1 MAKSTRPSDPTTEPS
16 VAPETG
22 GGKRRKR
29 LERELAKLGAT
40 ETRRLARL
48 KILQERAATIR
59 RELAEGQARP
69 AGASGKPGFDAS
81 LAGPTGYCMR
91 ERRRVT
97 ISDPVSRTLAN
108 GRAAIVGACS
118 SCGVRVTVYAARP
131 VPISG

>member
-1 MAKSTRPSDPTTEPS
+1 MAKRTRPSNPATEPNA
-16 VAPETG
+16 APEAG

-40 ETRRLARL
+40 ETRRLAGL
-48 KILQERAATIR
+48 KKLQERAATIR
-59 RELAEGQARP
+59 RELAEVQARP
-69 AGASGKPGFDAS
+69 AGVAGKPGFDAS

-97 ISDPVSRTLAN
+97 IGEPVSRTLAN

-118 SCGVRVTVYAARP
+118 SCGVRVTVLAARP
-131 VPISG
+131 VSTGG